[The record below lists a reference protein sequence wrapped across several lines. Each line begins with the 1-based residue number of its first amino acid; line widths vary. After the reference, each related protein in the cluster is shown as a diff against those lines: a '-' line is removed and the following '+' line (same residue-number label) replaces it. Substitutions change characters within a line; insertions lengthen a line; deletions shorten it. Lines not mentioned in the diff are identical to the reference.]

1 MEYELIYHS
10 HAASK
15 ICSDDLAKIFE
26 EAKSYNSENNLTSCL
41 LFHNNEFLQLIE
53 GEKADIE
60 VAFERILE
68 DERHND
74 VFLVEMQPITRRMFE
89 SPIVLDVVGTDEFK
103 MIGSSDSELA
113 GFKTRPDLAQR
124 MFMHI
129 SNMARSQRRDVH
141 NNPVGPMVC

>member
-10 HAASK
+10 HAASQICSKDLTK
-15 ICSDDLAKIFE
+15 ICE
-26 EAKSYNSENNLTSCL
+26 EAKSYNSENNITSCL
-41 LFHNNEFLQLIE
+41 LFHNNEFLHMLE

-68 DERHND
+68 DERHNN
-74 VFLVEMQPITRRMFE
+74 VFLVEMQPIARRMFE
-89 SPIVLDVVGTDEFK
+89 SPIVLDVVGCDEFK
-103 MIGSSDSELA
+103 MIGSCDTDLS

-124 MFMHI
+124 MFMHV
-129 SNMARSQRRDVH
+129 SNMAQSQKRDTH